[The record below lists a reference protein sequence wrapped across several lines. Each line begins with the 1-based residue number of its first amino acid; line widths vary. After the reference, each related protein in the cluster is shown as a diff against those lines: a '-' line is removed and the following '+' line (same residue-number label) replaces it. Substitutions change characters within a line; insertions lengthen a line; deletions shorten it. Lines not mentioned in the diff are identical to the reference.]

1 MPSSSRGYGPLT
13 LLLICKVVLFFYF
26 LCAVAPLPYRLALA
40 ASTIRIGAL
49 LDSNSLLGTRCLA
62 ALNLAVNNVNKDSLV
77 LNGTTLELVPA
88 NSNCSAFIGAAAAI
102 SLYESE
108 VVAIAGPQSSEVSH
122 FVAHMAAHTKI
133 PLVSFAATDPAL
145 SEYQFPYFNRLTWSD
160 SLQMAAIASVIHYY
174 GWRSVVT
181 LYTDDDYGKNGI
193 DALSDLLDKVG
204 AEIVYKA
211 GLDTAADNYTIGSIL
226 AQLALMES
234 RVFVVHMQ
242 ANEARMIFSVANYL
256 KMMNAGYVWIVTDAV
271 SNYLDTTDY
280 DMEFMKATQGVIGTR
295 MYLPTE
301 TSQLLSYLTQRNQA
315 TGRVDLHFH
324 PYELLAYESIWM
336 IAYAIDKFLKQGH
349 EFKFVAPLL
358 PNNVSGSGSDL
369 AQLKV
374 LEDGAVL
381 LGQIH
386 ATNFTGIT
394 GFVQVDKRGD
404 RRGVSFEI
412 VNRVG
417 TGLRVVGYWINETGC
432 TTIPPS
438 QPEGT
443 VLHDAIG
450 NTPHVQKL
458 QDVVWPG
465 GSAQV
470 PRGWV
475 VPKNGRPLIIGVPN
489 KTGYKEFVTARQDA
503 RNITT
508 FHGFCINVFE
518 SAISYLPYAVTYT
531 FVSFG
536 NGSTTPNYGEL
547 INKIATKEFDAVV
560 GDVTITTARS
570 KVVDFTQPYTASGLV
585 VVVPVKGDP
594 ASYAWAFMRP
604 FTPAMWCTTCAFF
617 LLTGIVIW
625 ILEHKKNRDFRGRP
639 KKQIVTTLWFIFSTL
654 FFSQREKVKST
665 LGRAV
670 LVIWLFVVLIVT
682 SSYTASLT
690 SILTVEQLTPT
701 IQGIAGLVASNV
713 PIGYQGGSF
722 VEEYLLQL
730 NVPKERL
737 VPLNTLT
744 SYAKALKKGPGNG
757 GVGAIV
763 DELPYVQ
770 LFLSSECDFTIP
782 GQEFTKGGWGFAFPK
797 GSQLAIDISTAILEL
812 SENGELQQIHDLWLS
827 GYACNSK
834 VQVQSNELNLRGFWG
849 LFLITGVV
857 SLFCVVW
864 YLSRMIW
871 QYNQRKAA
879 DPPPIQPFDGPENQR
894 LASRFRRGA
903 SFLKSLAS
911 FIEEAEVN
919 EGEAKNSRRDSF
931 KLRSSKERS
940 PIDSTR
946 VSMSERSM
954 ESSNR
959 ESMASTDD
967 SRAEL
972 RDLLRELS
980 VTFNAANNTIVEEGL
995 EDIRS
1000 CPDEGGSMQQQI
1012 AKKGKPLP
1020 VVTKRLNTLKSFIF
1034 KPQHNK
1040 IEEEENSAGECRDDA
1055 IIQPASTS
1063 FAASHQDIPALS
1075 VARRPLDR
1083 RSITFK
1089 SMLFRS
1095 ASGKA
1100 GEEAS
1105 TSKGA
1110 AEVPPPKLESIEEG
1124 LTSVET
1130 SSRIVKGTETPTTH
1144 LEVRCAVN
1152 SGDKQHMEST
1162 PEPVAEVCT
1171 TVSNV
1176 PQGSQAS
1183 NGIVESSCNK
1193 AE

>member
-1 MPSSSRGYGPLT
+1 MSEDVITADCSAEVHRRRGKSALLSAPSSSSSSSPMTHSRQLLHLLCSGAPPSPALT
-13 LLLICKVVLFFYF
+13 RICHYSHWGSSRFQLR
-26 LCAVAPLPYRLALA
+26 P
-40 ASTIRIGAL
+40 G
-49 LDSNSLLGTRCLA
+49 
-62 ALNLAVNNVNKDSLV
+62 
-77 LNGTTLELVPA
+77 
-88 NSNCSAFIGAAAAI
+88 AFIGAAAAI
-102 SLYESE
+102 SLHETQ

-122 FVAHMAAHTKI
+122 FVAHMAAQTKI

-145 SEYQFPYFNRLTWSD
+145 SEYQYPYFIRLTWSD
-160 SLQMAAIASVIHYY
+160 TLQMAAVASVIHYY

-181 LYTDDDYGKNGI
+181 LFTDNDYGKNGI

-242 ANEARMIFSVANYL
+242 PNRARIVFAVANYL
-256 KMMNAGYVWIVTDAV
+256 KMMSAGYVWIVTDAI

-295 MYLPTE
+295 MYVPMD

-315 TGRVDLHFH
+315 TGRMDLRFH

-336 IAYAIDKFLKQGH
+336 IAYAIDRFLKQGH
-349 EFKFVAPLL
+349 EFKFVAPTL
-358 PNNVSGSGSDL
+358 PNNVSGSNSDL
-369 AQLKV
+369 AQLKI

-381 LGQIH
+381 LGQLH

-404 RRGVSFEI
+404 RKGVSFEI

-417 TGLRVVGYWINETGC
+417 TGLRVVGYWINGTGC
-432 TTIPPS
+432 TTVPPS
-438 QPEGT
+438 QLEGT
-443 VLHDAIG
+443 VLHDTTG
-450 NTPHVQKL
+450 NTAHVEKL

-503 RNITT
+503 RNVTT

-518 SAISYLPYAVTYT
+518 SAISYLPYSVTYT

-536 NGSTTPNYGEL
+536 NGSITPSYGEL
-547 INKIATKEFDAVV
+547 INRIDTKEYDAVV

-585 VVVPVKGDP
+585 VVVPVKGDA

-639 KKQIVTTLWFIFSTL
+639 RKQFVTTLWFIFSTL

-744 SYAKALKKGPGNG
+744 SYAKALKKGPSNG

-770 LFLSSECDFTIP
+770 LFLSSECDFTIA
-782 GQEFTKGGWGFAFPK
+782 GQEFTKSGWGFAFPK
-797 GSQLAIDISTAILEL
+797 GSQLAIDMSTAILEL
-812 SENGELQQIHDLWLS
+812 SENG
-827 GYACNSK
+827 
-834 VQVQSNELNLRGFWG
+834 
-849 LFLITGVV
+849 VV
-857 SLFCVVW
+857 SLFCVVC
-864 YLSRMIW
+864 YLIRMIW
-871 QYNQRKAA
+871 QYNKRTAA
-879 DPPPIQPFDGPENQR
+879 DPPPMQPPDGPENQR
-894 LASRFRRGA
+894 MASRFRRGA

-919 EGEAKNSRRDSF
+919 EGEVKNIRRDSV
-931 KLRSSKERS
+931 KSRSSKERS

-959 ESMASTDD
+959 DSMASTEDG
-967 SRAEL
+967 RADL

-980 VTFNAANNTIVEEGL
+980 LTFKAANSRIVEEGL
-995 EDIRS
+995 EDIQIS
-1000 CPDEGGSMQQQI
+1000 PNEESSSMQEQS
-1012 AKKGKPLP
+1012 AKKGKTLP
-1020 VVTKRLNTLKSFIF
+1020 VVSKRLNTLKSFIF
-1034 KPQHNK
+1034 KPQHNT
-1040 IEEEENSAGECRDDA
+1040 IEEENVNSSVLSRSGESDDA
-1055 IIQPASTS
+1055 AIVQPASTS
-1063 FAASHQDIPALS
+1063 FAASRGDTHKSS
-1075 VARRPLDR
+1075 VSRRPLDR

-1089 SMLFRS
+1089 SILFRS
-1095 ASGKA
+1095 PSGKA
-1100 GEEAS
+1100 REEAS
-1105 TSKGA
+1105 TSKVATEGLPLKP
-1110 AEVPPPKLESIEEG
+1110 ELVEEG
-1124 LTSVET
+1124 LITAGTSC
-1130 SSRIVKGTETPTTH
+1130 RIVEKETPTTQ
-1144 LEVRCAVN
+1144 LEVKCAVD
-1152 SGDKQHMEST
+1152 GDDKQDIKSI
-1162 PEPVAEVCT
+1162 PEPVAIVCT
-1171 TVSNV
+1171 TMSDAPLQVREPNNSIKE
-1176 PQGSQAS
+1176 GSC
-1183 NGIVESSCNK
+1183 IK
-1193 AE
+1193 AESILKLKSIDEQDEV